1 MNQRE
6 AQLLKAAAK
15 GEGFPEGNAEN
26 YLCVLQGRV
35 YITKGGLEF
44 LMDKQHPE
52 GWAVQAH
59 LPSQAEYDLVRDMMG
74 TDDRLIIMRG
84 EVYIHGQD
92 EPFTDWGTATPQ
104 NLKGITANYG
114 LEMAATRAK
123 NRAMRAAVRTGLVS
137 SDELDGT
144 HGTQTPP
151 ASRTEA
157 ARARSQ
163 PRVVV
168 ASAKTQREFLAR
180 LLWAHKEGVLTD
192 DEYTRGKAVCQQ
204 KEVLATTLAAAR
216 DRLEARIKAHEKG
229 DEG

>member
-1 MNQRE
+1 MNQRDRD
-6 AQLLKAAAK
+6 ALTRIAKA
-15 GEGFPEGNAEN
+15 EGLPTENVEN

-59 LPSQAEYDLVRDMMG
+59 LPGQAEYDLIRDMMG
-74 TDDRLIIMRG
+74 TDDRLIVMRG

-157 ARARSQ
+157 ARAGSQ

-168 ASAKTQREFLAR
+168 ASAKTQGAYLER
-180 LLWAHKEGVLTD
+180 LLWAHQKGVLSNE
-192 DEYTRGKAVCQQ
+192 EYAKGKALCQQ
-204 KEVLATTLAAAR
+204 KEVLATTLAAAS